1 MPKKSIPQLFAE
13 FERAVVAMDAVP
25 VAKSVPFKGTKEFN
39 RAVDACVRLAKRIVV
54 LPAADVG
61 EMLIKIKVA
70 GWSGEAR
77 PLDQLENWKPTRFA
91 RGEVFDCLVS
101 LRADLRRMQA
111 APPRRALRRPER
123 VEAAPS
129 R

>member
-101 LRADLRRMQA
+101 LRAVCAACRPRRRA
-111 APPRRALRRPER
+111 AP
-123 VEAAPS
+123 
-129 R
+129 